1 MPGPPSGPVP
11 PGSGAPQE
19 PPKPPRRP
27 SIKRML
33 LGCAILLACATA
45 AAAVAVL
52 DEVHTLKDALSQNGA
67 LNTGGT
73 LASAGWGD
81 PQTLLL
87 VGDDQRSLTGDF
99 KYYSRA
105 VLPHANEMLLVRID
119 PSKPWISMMSIP
131 RELQVAIYP
140 KDAAPVTTRLNYA
153 YTAGGI
159 PLLVSTIKRVTG
171 LSVNHVVVITFG
183 RFRRAVDEM
192 GCVYSTVDRRY
203 FHVNVPGGEQYQ
215 EINLQPGYQRMCGT
229 QAVQFVS
236 YRHDDTSLVRDARD
250 QSFLLDVKQEYG
262 PSLASNVHEF
272 ETIFGKA
279 VQTDPGLHSTAGL
292 LNLLGT
298 LISSSGRRVRQV
310 QFQANLG
317 PSVDTASSQ
326 QIARSVHSF
335 LYGGSALPRGSTA
348 AVAHAVRNHKVAA
361 KLPLLPTG
369 SSQLSAASKL
379 ASGLPFPLEYPRVQE
394 RNGASVPPAL
404 RGYLIHAP
412 DGSAY
417 PIYTSV
423 FYAGQLGQY
432 YDVQGT
438 TWTESP
444 MLTSPQQTIRVGPRT
459 YQLFYDGS
467 NLKVVAWHEHGAVY
481 WIHNTLSDQLANG
494 DMLAIAEQ
502 TTPVGTPAPSLH
514 LKGAGVPVRPSA
526 TTKTSAREMI
536 GFVGGLLTLIC
547 FPVFAF
553 LVLRRRRDVGRLRA
567 QLADGIDRGYRLP
580 AAALEPGS
588 AAARAAERARLAS
601 LAGPVARPTADVRR
615 DQVRRRSLGRRRTL
629 HLAIV
634 AVALCAAAVAFVLIE
649 SGGGSSPRPAQRSH
663 PAKVQP
669 TGPPTVPVAVLN
681 AGTQQGAA
689 ETLATQLR
697 SAHVSVGTVTNLTAS
712 RPAGIQILYA
722 SGQSAQA
729 TRLASLLVSQHPT
742 IAPLDATAAAAAG
755 SGAQLVVVIG

>member
-1 MPGPPSGPVP
+1 VL

-19 PPKPPRRP
+19 PRPPRRP

-33 LGCAILLACATA
+33 LGCAILLACATG

-67 LNTGGT
+67 LRTDGT
-73 LASAGWGD
+73 LANAGWGD

-105 VLPHANEMLLVRID
+105 VLPHANEMLLVRLD
-119 PSKPWISMMSIP
+119 PNKPWISMMSIP
-131 RELQVAIYP
+131 RELQVTIYP
-140 KDAAPVTTRLNYA
+140 KNSSPVTTRFNYA

-183 RFRRAVDEM
+183 RFKRAVDQM

-229 QAVQFVS
+229 QAMQFVS
-236 YRHDDTSLVRDARD
+236 YRHDDTSLIRDARD
-250 QSFLLDVKQEYG
+250 QSFLLDVKQEFG
-262 PSLASNVHEF
+262 PSLAGNVHQF
-272 ETIFGKA
+272 ESIFGKA
-279 VQTDPGLHSTAGL
+279 VQTDPALHSTGGL

-310 QFQANLG
+310 HFQANLG
-317 PSVDTASSQ
+317 PSVDTASPQ

-335 LYGGSALPRGSTA
+335 LFGGSALPRGSTA

-361 KLPLLPTG
+361 KLPLVPTG

-379 ASGLPFPLEYPRVQE
+379 ASGLTFPLEYPRVQE
-394 RNGASVPPAL
+394 RDGASEPPAV
-404 RGYLIHAP
+404 RAYLIHTP
-412 DGSAY
+412 SRTAY
-417 PIYTSV
+417 PIYTAV

-438 TWTESP
+438 TWTDAP
-444 MLTSPQQTIRVGPRT
+444 MFLNPQQTIRVGPRT
-459 YQLFYDGS
+459 YELFYDGS
-467 NLKVVAWHEHGAVY
+467 DLKVVAWREHGAIY
-481 WIHNTLSDQLANG
+481 WIHNSLNDQLPNG

-502 TTPVGTPAPSLH
+502 TTPVGTPQATLH
-514 LKGAGVPVRPSA
+514 LKGAGIPTRPSIA
-526 TTKTSAREMI
+526 PKIGAREML

-547 FPVFAF
+547 FPVIAF
-553 LVLRRRRDVGRLRA
+553 LVFRRRRELGGLRT
-567 QLADGIDRGYRLP
+567 QLADGIARGSRLP

-601 LAGPVARPTADVRR
+601 VGGALPRPTAEERR
-615 DQVRRRSLGRRRTL
+615 DQSGRRAGGRKRTV
-629 HLAIV
+629 HLVLLV
-634 AVALCAAAVAFVLIE
+634 AVLCAAAVAFVIVE
-649 SGGGSSPRPAQRSH
+649 TGGSSSPRPAQPSR
-663 PAKVQP
+663 PAKVQAA
-669 TGPPTVPVAVLN
+669 GPPTVPVAVLN
-681 AGTQQGAA
+681 AGSQQGAA
-689 ETLATQLR
+689 STLANQLR
-697 SAHVSVGTVTNLTAS
+697 SSHVSVGTVANLTAS

-729 TRLASLLVSQHPT
+729 TRLASVLASSHPT
-742 IAPLDATAAAAAG
+742 IAALDPTTAAAAGNAP
-755 SGAQLVVVIG
+755 LVVVIG